1 MAQNAKGALFKNER
15 KKTEKHPDYTGNFVM
30 TKELLK
36 AFVGQMESGDE
47 IKVNIA
53 GWLATPKNGGN
64 RYIQLSVSAPMEE
77 RSSAPQRQSSPFG
90 GSRDKLDDEI
100 PF

>member
-15 KKTEKHPDYTGNFVM
+15 KKTDKHPDYTGNFVM

-36 AFVGQMESGDE
+36 AFVGQMGSGDE
-47 IKVNIA
+47 IKINIA

-77 RSSAPQRQSSPFG
+77 RSSAPQRQSNPFG
-90 GSRDKLDDEI
+90 GGRDKPDDDI

>member
-1 MAQNAKGALFKNER
+1 MVQNAKGALFKNER
-15 KKTEKHPDYTGNFVM
+15 KKTDKHPDYTGNFVM
-30 TKELLK
+30 TRELLS
-36 AFVGQMESGDE
+36 AFSRQMVSCDE
-47 IKVNIA
+47 MKINIA
-53 GWLATPKNGGN
+53 GWLSTPKNGGN

-90 GSRDKLDDEI
+90 GSRDKTDDEI